1 MIIVIENSDEELISK
16 IKCYAK
22 EKQWP
27 YYKVNGFFGIEQWT
41 LVLQG
46 LEVALFLAEPLTEQI
61 FEKGTITI
69 KDSDTIKDTAYH
81 IIKHW
86 DKNPERYQKAKEHL
100 EEGKLKIEGSIKF
113 VTAIEEKLKN

>member
-1 MIIVIENSDEELISK
+1 M
-16 IKCYAK
+16 
-22 EKQWP
+22 
-27 YYKVNGFFGIEQWT
+27 
-41 LVLQG
+41 QG
-46 LEVALFLAEPLTEQI
+46 LEAALFLAEPWTEQI

-81 IIKHW
+81 IIKYW

-100 EEGKLKIEGSIKF
+100 KEGKLKIEGSIKF